1 MDLKNM
7 KVSIGIVGV
16 IVAQIFGIIWYVAQL
31 DSTVKTLDS
40 SVATIQKSVADT
52 DIAVLQTEVDNMKDQ
67 IDVLTNVEVETFD
80 PTDILK
86 TITELETKVTWMTED
101 WGPKIANVDTELD
114 EFDERL
120 SDIEIVQAVID
131 NEMRT
136 IMTDHRGFADVLAE
150 LQKSGVLPTGE
161 KRQYGSYGD

>member
-1 MDLKNM
+1 MYLRAVVRVFLVAIRGVDKEINMDLKNL
-7 KVSIGIVGV
+7 KVPIGLVVI
-16 IVAQIFGIIWYVAQL
+16 IVAQAFGVIWYVAQL

-52 DIAVLQTEVDNMKDQ
+52 DIAVLQAEVNNLKEKEDILVNTEVEK
-67 IDVLTNVEVETFD
+67 FD
-80 PTDILK
+80 PTDIL
-86 TITELETKVTWMTED
+86 
-101 WGPKIANVDTELD
+101 TELD

-120 SDIEIVQAVID
+120 SDIEKVQAVID

-136 IMTDHRGFADVLAE
+136 IMADHGGFAEVLAE
-150 LQKSGVLPTGE
+150 LQKSGVLPSGE